1 MKGYRRRFKAEGL
14 NLERLILRAGEEGII
29 LQRMRRKGS
38 KLSGIVTESDLPR
51 LRTLAEQGGWRLQSG
66 ERVGMGRIE
75 DLLCRRVWLAIGCL
89 LTSIAVIIAAQM
101 MWRID
106 VVDGGVYEADIRQ
119 YLLERGM
126 HPLQWKRQVDPAT
139 LRDALEWRYPQ
150 IAWVEVGWRG
160 VTLQIRIAEGTPPGE
175 TLSESGACDVVA
187 LRDGIVTS
195 VVTVAGTPQVKAGD
209 IVRKGQVLIQGIERV
224 GQEQSQSV
232 AARGCVQARVW
243 DAAAVTMSVWE
254 KETVYTGRRY
264 ETMTVTLPWFPL
276 WKRGNAD
283 YEQEDVAIRLTPLGG
298 LFLPAVIRQETH
310 MEASV
315 NLKKRNT
322 EQVKGEA
329 GVAALRK
336 LRQKI
341 GNDDDLVD
349 KWVEF
354 AMIESEQVYA
364 VAYGERI
371 IDIARQDR

>member
-1 MKGYRRRFKAEGL
+1 MKGYRRRFRAEGL
-14 NLERLILRAGEEGII
+14 NLERLILRAGADGIR

-38 KLSGIVTESDLPR
+38 KLSGIVAEGDLTR
-51 LRTLAEQGGWRLQSG
+51 LRILAEQGGWRLQSG

-75 DLLCRRVWLAIGCL
+75 DWLCRRVWLVIGCL
-89 LTSIAVIIAAQM
+89 LTGIAVVAAAQM
-101 MWRID
+101 MWRVD
-106 VVDGGVYEADIRQ
+106 VVDGGIYEADIRQ
-119 YLLERGM
+119 YLSEKGI
-126 HPLQWKRQVDPAT
+126 HPLQWKRQIDLAA
-139 LRDALEWRYPQ
+139 LRDELEWRYPQ

-160 VTLQIRIAEGTPPGE
+160 VTLQIRIAEGTPSGK
-175 TLSESGACDVVA
+175 TISISGACDVVA

-195 VVTVAGTPQVKAGD
+195 VVTVAGTPQVTVGE
-209 IVRKGQVLIQGIERV
+209 IVRKGQVLIQGVERV

-254 KETVYTGRRY
+254 TETVYTGRRY
-264 ETMTVTLPWFPL
+264 ETVAVTLPWFPL
-276 WKRGNAD
+276 WKGDDAVYD
-283 YEQEDVAIRLTPLGG
+283 QEDVAVRLTPLGG
-298 LFLPAVIRQETH
+298 IFLPAVIRQETH
-310 MEASV
+310 MEAKV
-315 NLKKRNT
+315 NSKKRSA

>member
-14 NLERLILRAGEEGII
+14 NLERLIQRAGSDGIS

-38 KLSGIVTESDLPR
+38 ILSGIVAEGDLVR
-51 LRTLAEQGGWRLQSG
+51 LRTLAEQGGWRLQTG
-66 ERVGMGRIE
+66 ERIGMGRIE
-75 DLLCRRVWLAIGCL
+75 DLLCRRVWLVMGCL
-89 LTSIAVIIAAQM
+89 LTSMAVIIAAQM
-101 MWRID
+101 MWRIE
-106 VVDGGVYEADIRQ
+106 VVDGGIYEADIRQ
-119 YLLERGM
+119 YLSEKGM
-126 HPLQWKRQVDPAT
+126 RSLQWKRQIDPAA
-139 LRDALEWRYPQ
+139 LRDELEWRYPQ

-160 VTLQIRIAEGTPPGE
+160 VTLQIRIAEGTSSGK
-175 TLSESGACDVVA
+175 TISISGACDVVA

-195 VVTVAGTPQVKAGD
+195 VVTVAGTPQVTVGD

-224 GQEQSQSV
+224 GQEQMQSV

-254 KETVYTGRRY
+254 IETVYTGRRF
-264 ETMTVTLPWFPL
+264 ETATVTLPWFPL
-276 WKRGNAD
+276 WKRDAAD

-298 LFLPAVIRQETH
+298 IFLPAVIRQETH

-315 NLKKRNT
+315 NLKKRDA
-322 EQVKGEA
+322 EQIKGEA

-364 VAYGERI
+364 VAYGERV

>member
-1 MKGYRRRFKAEGL
+1 M
-14 NLERLILRAGEEGII
+14 ERLILRAGADGII

-51 LRTLAEQGGWRLQSG
+51 LRTLAEQGGWRLQRG

-75 DLLCRRVWLAIGCL
+75 DLLCRRVWLVIGCL
-89 LTSIAVIIAAQM
+89 LTNIAVIIAAQM

-119 YLLERGM
+119 YLSERGM
-126 HPLQWKRQVDPAT
+126 HPLQWKRQVDPAA

-160 VTLQIRIAEGTPPGE
+160 VTLQIRIAAGTPPGE

-224 GQEQSQSV
+224 GQEQRQSV

-276 WKRGNAD
+276 WKHDAAD

-298 LFLPAVIRQETH
+298 IFLPAVIRQETH